1 MRLQGGTT
9 MNNQDTT
16 QDIKAFLARGGKI
29 HCFDCAGRYL
39 GSKDSLETTELQ
51 YDVEVHQRHAEA
63 REKREAKLA
72 AHDSVHVL
80 GLGSVTLNY
89 YN

>member
-1 MRLQGGTT
+1 
-9 MNNQDTT
+9 MNNQDTE

-29 HCFDCAGRYL
+29 HCFDCADRYL

-51 YDVEVHQRHAEA
+51 YDAEVHQRHAEA

-72 AHDSVHVL
+72 AQDSVHIL
-80 GLGSVTLNY
+80 GLGNVTTNY